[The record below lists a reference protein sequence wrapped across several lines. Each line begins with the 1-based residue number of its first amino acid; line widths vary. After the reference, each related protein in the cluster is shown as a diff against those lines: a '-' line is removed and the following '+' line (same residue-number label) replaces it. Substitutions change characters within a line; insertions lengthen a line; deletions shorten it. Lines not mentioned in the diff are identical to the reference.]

1 MKAWDVYIPS
11 SVYSNM
17 QQCGLPD
24 LDYGS
29 WRHIDTVF
37 FSVDCSR
44 EYVRQSL
51 INHDG
56 YSQNIQILRSYG
68 NE

>member
-11 SVYSNM
+11 SKHSSEHN
-17 QQCGLPD
+17 CALPD

-29 WRHIDTVF
+29 WREIDTVF
-37 FSVDCSR
+37 FDDNCDR

-51 INHDG
+51 ITHDG
-56 YSQNIQILRSYG
+56 YSQNIQVLRSYT
-68 NE
+68 